1 MTEKTHQQNI
11 QIEQNSENGCALLVL
26 FYFDGRTVLFP
37 TNRIEIELTGAD
49 ALTDFLETA
58 RAVVLNYSTVLSKYT
73 DPGDQ
78 PPKKKHVIQLIV
90 LIA

>member
-49 ALTDFLETA
+49 ALSYVFFEHYPNVYPAFSYDVE
-58 RAVVLNYSTVLSKYT
+58 N
-73 DPGDQ
+73 Q
-78 PPKKKHVIQLIV
+78 PISDKAGAKRFDYFSQI
-90 LIA
+90 

>member
-49 ALTDFLETA
+49 AL
-58 RAVVLNYSTVLSKYT
+58 RASAPVVLFIYT
-73 DPGDQ
+73 G
-78 PPKKKHVIQLIV
+78 IYWYIV
-90 LIA
+90 LHIYGKCIEVRYGICVV